1 LYFSITYTFRKTGWQ
16 PFQDSLEVYVEA
28 NQSALAKA
36 NLIKP
41 YLKSYAISASS
52 EQKLQ
57 VNLPDWAWFLLILL
71 VLVGLWV
78 EAKVG

>member
-1 LYFSITYTFRKTGWQ
+1 L
-16 PFQDSLEVYVEA
+16 QDSLEVYVEA

-41 YLKSYAISASS
+41 YLKSDAISAGS

-57 VNLPDWAWFLLILL
+57 VNLPEWAWFLIILLILA
-71 VLVGLWV
+71 GLWV
-78 EAKVG
+78 EAKV